1 MSRNVQELED
11 EIGVDLLRRGPRG
24 VSLTAEGKLF
34 LEEAREL
41 LKRADESVE
50 RVRALA
56 RGEYGELQVGYSAT
70 PSWEILPDALATFRK
85 AVPRVK
91 LILHDLFDD
100 EIVARLRDGTLEL
113 GVNAAGNLQR
123 IAREGVAFTDYYG
136 QQSCTDRELRE
147 KTPGYAFLAF
157 QLPPE
162 LDPGKTKV
170 GWYGQ

>member
-70 PSWEILPDALATFRK
+70 PSWEYCQTRLPRF
-85 AVPRVK
+85 
-91 LILHDLFDD
+91 
-100 EIVARLRDGTLEL
+100 
-113 GVNAAGNLQR
+113 
-123 IAREGVAFTDYYG
+123 
-136 QQSCTDRELRE
+136 E
-147 KTPGYAFLAF
+147 KQYP
-157 QLPPE
+157 
-162 LDPGKTKV
+162 V
-170 GWYGQ
+170 